1 MNFIN
6 SVGNISSL
14 VEIRLWYLRK
24 NALNMY
30 NIFDNDNNINNNV
43 ILVTATLKYN
53 TSLNNTLL

>member
-1 MNFIN
+1 MFKNLIN
-6 SVGNISSL
+6 SIGNISSL

-43 ILVTATLKYN
+43 ILIPTTLKYN
-53 TSLNNTLL
+53 TS